1 VGSIRARGQDGRP
14 LRPRRLSVWLFDFI
28 HFVFIVFIDL
38 LEVLSCLIGVN
49 RITRNG
55 VAELATHEVAEH
67 IKEIDKVVEN
77 AGLFFAVF
85 PVRLK

>member
-38 LEVLSCLIGVN
+38 LEVLSC
-49 RITRNG
+49 
-55 VAELATHEVAEH
+55 EVAEH